1 MSASRDALIRAV
13 DALQGPQ
20 GATPE
25 EPVAP
30 AKCLENQGRSH
41 TGHRSHSETTDHD
54 QNQESACLFSPA
66 GEQRRGRFSS
76 KVYPPS
82 VAPVAHV
89 DSGIDSEGKNRGHTT
104 CACGPLWPPDSRTF
118 QVLPGVPPGWIQG
131 VARLGT
137 MPPPCD
143 YPPVAWQQL
152 IIDAERFLDL
162 WGAQAAL
169 LDWRDWELF
178 GCHRRA
184 PWGRIQG
191 MGLALLLRGR
201 ELAALTKSEAAIRTT
216 SGARQ
221 PYHRKPRD
229 PLDPRQRC
237 LVWEL
242 DNDRLIGRSTSAS
255 IGSGRPR
262 DSGGGVRDARL

>member
-13 DALQGPQ
+13 DALKELEGPQ
-20 GATPE
+20 GATQE
-25 EPVAP
+25 TPVAP

-54 QNQESACLFSPA
+54 QNQESAYLFSPA

-76 KVYPPS
+76 KVYPSS

-89 DSGIDSEGKNRGHTT
+89 DSGIDSAGKNRGHRT
-104 CACGPLWPPDSRTF
+104 CACGPLWPPDSGI
-118 QVLPGVPPGWIQG
+118 LPSTPDVPARWIQG
-131 VARLGT
+131 IVRLGGL
-137 MPPPCD
+137 PPAPN
-143 YPPVAWQQL
+143 YPAPAWQQL
-152 IIDAERFLDL
+152 IVDAQDFLEP
-162 WGAQAAL
+162 WGAQAAR
-169 LDWRDWELF
+169 LDWQDWELF
-178 GCHRRA
+178 GCHRVA

-191 MGLALLLRGR
+191 MGLVLLLRGR
-201 ELAALTKSEAAIRTT
+201 ELAAITKSEAAIRTT

-221 PYHRKPRD
+221 TYHRKPRD

-242 DNDRLIGRSTSAS
+242 
-255 IGSGRPR
+255 
-262 DSGGGVRDARL
+262 